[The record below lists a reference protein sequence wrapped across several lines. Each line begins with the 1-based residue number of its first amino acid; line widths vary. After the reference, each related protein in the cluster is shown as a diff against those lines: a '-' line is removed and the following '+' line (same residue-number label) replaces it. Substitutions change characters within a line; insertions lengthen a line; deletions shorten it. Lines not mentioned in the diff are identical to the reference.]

1 MQFLYVKDISI
12 ELLTILKNQIKN
24 LQIPPFPKNS
34 AYHLIP
40 SSRSVPRR
48 PLTQGTDACCESLR
62 CPERL
67 RLRWQPPGRQTGRS
81 GHTQLHLFSLTLGFA
96 SLPIQVHPA
105 SLMIPMLLSS
115 FTDAHSFLKPL
126 QGHAPHSL
134 VQRDQEY
141 NFSKRAFHN
150 ANSRET
156 ELKEHRLPVINEY
169 KSSTAQGL
177 GTCVFALPSSKLDPP
192 LPPTWTS
199 FQIQHD
205 CQPMFF
211 HPQWILTLCY
221 DHLFSVGRGELNH
234 SNVFFFFLRF
244 F

>member
-12 ELLTILKNQIKN
+12 ELLKNLKNQIKN
-24 LQIPPFPKNS
+24 LQIPPLPQNS

-48 PLTQGTDACCESLR
+48 PLTQGTDACCESLW
-62 CPERL
+62 CPECL
-67 RLRWQPPGRQTGRS
+67 WLRWQPPSRQTGRS
-81 GHTQLHLFSLTLGFA
+81 GHTQLHLFSLTLGFT

-126 QGHAPHSL
+126 QGQAPHSL
-134 VQRDQEY
+134 VQRGQEY

-177 GTCVFALPSSKLDPP
+177 GTCVFALPSSKVDPP
-192 LPPTWTS
+192 LLPTWNS

-205 CQPMFF
+205 CWPVFI
-211 HPQWILTLCY
+211 HPLWILTLCY
-221 DHLFSVGRGELNH
+221 DHLLFVGRGELITTI
-234 SNVFFFFLRF
+234 FFFF
-244 F
+244 